1 MLFGA
6 DLQTWRMQVELMR
19 TRGNT
24 EETVA
29 PNCESGRGGGM
40 LIIGYGTLTAP
51 FQSRKR
57 AQTIDGAAASK
68 WPSDR
73 CLSHACRDVAP
84 SDLLGQNKKPSER
97 TTEFKV

>member
-1 MLFGA
+1 
-6 DLQTWRMQVELMR
+6 
-19 TRGNT
+19 
-24 EETVA
+24 
-29 PNCESGRGGGM
+29 M

-84 SDLLGQNKKPSER
+84 SDLLGQNKKTKREDNRIQSVTNAFGPR
-97 TTEFKV
+97 